1 MQWRVELIFFLIPFL
16 SPLCLLVL
24 CGSAVLLAAAGYFV
38 RACLLRRQKHQK
50 KDEIEHAILKQLP
63 MPTLEELEGEL
74 PDADPF
80 ADGADNT
87 EGMVI
92 RERLDFLEVLGKRRK
107 KWKDVRLINFD
118 RNEILEEDKINSRV
132 GGFLLGGK
140 FSKYEQSSEKIGEI
154 AAVRRDRNKAKAED
168 MMKGGLIDLS
178 PALNEF
184 HATHADALILAG
196 TRLPHSRTK
205 PLHIFDTTYQLDD
218 NLQDQQVM
226 LWLIS
231 DHSQGAQVLRCSLLN
246 HHLHQGLRLP

>member
-1 MQWRVELIFFLIPFL
+1 MINFAYFCIYLNLLSHPQFCFPCVYLATTKNQCNTRAVQWRVELIFFLIPFL

-132 GGFLLGGK
+132 GG
-140 FSKYEQSSEKIGEI
+140 
-154 AAVRRDRNKAKAED
+154 RDMNLCS
-168 MMKGGLIDLS
+168 G
-178 PALNEF
+178 
-184 HATHADALILAG
+184 AG
-196 TRLPHSRTK
+196 A
-205 PLHIFDTTYQLDD
+205 
-218 NLQDQQVM
+218 
-226 LWLIS
+226 W
-231 DHSQGAQVLRCSLLN
+231 A
-246 HHLHQGLRLP
+246 